1 MKRLTR
7 TVLAFLMTAPLV
19 VSLSFTL
26 DDPGLAT
33 GEIITSAHADRGG
46 GGRGGDGMLGGTIWG
61 NIKRYTDS
69 YIVVNGRTYPFH
81 KNVVIDTFS
90 LRKDDRGNVRIV
102 LDEQGKVLYVFF
114 YGIDMP
120 DVIRR
125 YKM

>member
-7 TVLAFLMTAPLV
+7 TVLAILMTMPMII
-19 VSLSFTL
+19 SITFTAG
-26 DDPGLAT
+26 DT
-33 GEIITSAHADRGG
+33 GQAKWEIVASASADRGG
-46 GGRGGDGMLGGTIWG
+46 GGRRGDGTLGGTIWG

-69 YIVVNGRTYPFH
+69 YIVLNERTYPFH

-90 LRKDDRGNVRIV
+90 LRTDDRGNVRIT
-102 LDEQGKVLYVFF
+102 LDEHGKVTQVFF